1 MSRHAPSRLHPIPCG
16 PVVLLLP
23 DYCNPMHED
32 RVVRPTRRKRGR
44 RA

>member
-1 MSRHAPSRLHPIPCG
+1 MHRTVSNRLHPFPCG
-16 PVVLLLP
+16 AVVLLVP
-23 DYCNPMHED
+23 DYCNPLYED